1 MTGGDVYQG
10 QQLIGR
16 LERLANGIRF
26 TVIDDIRLPHGWVA
40 TSLPYQTDEFR
51 ELPNFFLNLL
61 PEGARL
67 QLLLDS
73 ARSRDD
79 ALELLLRVGWDT
91 IGDIAVLPSGQ
102 ALGERR
108 ASVAVKDLGQVS
120 FWELFRAGTLDN
132 ADSAI
137 PGVQEKVSA
146 ATVAF
151 GVRAK
156 GAPSAILKLNPRQFP
171 RLVQNEAFFLRMA
184 KGCRIEVNRAKVVH
198 DRDGEPGL
206 LVQRFDRK
214 NRGTEKLHQEDG
226 CQLLDSP
233 PANKYQPSMRAIAD
247 RVADTCSSPMVEVER
262 LMRLTAFSYIIG
274 NGDLHAKN
282 ISVLWEEIVR
292 LSPGYDLLST
302 LPYKELD
309 QHMALSI
316 QGKNDNLRQGDFV
329 DFGRIYGI
337 AETATGRMIGDLCD
351 LAEPWIERVVEIG
364 FDSHA
369 TELLQSELAKRIAKL
384 RR

>member
-1 MTGGDVYQG
+1 MTAGDVYQG

-16 LERLANGIRF
+16 LERHARGIRF
-26 TVIDDIRLPHGWVA
+26 SAIEGATLPHGWVA
-40 TSLPYQTDEFR
+40 TTLPHETADFA

-91 IGDIAVLPSGQ
+91 IGDIAVLPSGEKP
-102 ALGERR
+102 GTRR
-108 ASVAVKDLGQVS
+108 ARVAVKDLGQVS
-120 FWELFRAGTLDN
+120 FWELFRAGASDH

-137 PGVQEKVSA
+137 PGAQEKVSA
-146 ATVAF
+146 ATVAL

-156 GAPSAILKLNPRQFP
+156 GVPSAILKLNPPQFP
-171 RLVQNEAFFLRMA
+171 RLVQNEEFFLRMA
-184 KGCRIEVNRAKVVH
+184 KGCRLEVNRAKVVY
-198 DRDGEPGL
+198 DREGEPGL

-214 NRGTEKLHQEDG
+214 DRGVTKLHIEDG
-226 CQLLDSP
+226 CQLLNSP
-233 PANKYQPSMRAIAD
+233 PAHKYQPSMHAIAD
-247 RVADTCSSPMVEVER
+247 RVADTCSSALVEVER

-282 ISVLWEEIVR
+282 VSVLWDEVVR

-302 LPYKELD
+302 LPYKQLD

-316 QGKNDNLRQGDFV
+316 QGKNDNLRCGDFI
-329 DFGRIYGI
+329 DFGRIYGLT
-337 AETATGRMIGDLCD
+337 ETATRRMIEVLCD
-351 LAEPWIERVVEIG
+351 LAEPWLGRVAEIG
-364 FDSHA
+364 FDPRV
-369 TELLQSELAKRIAKL
+369 TESLQSEMARRQAKL

>member
-1 MTGGDVYQG
+1 MTAGDVYRG

-26 TVIDDIRLPHGWVA
+26 SVIEGIRLPYGWVA
-40 TSLPYQTDEFR
+40 TSLPCKTDDFS

-108 ASVAVKDLGQVS
+108 ANVAVKDLGQVS
-120 FWELFRAGTLDN
+120 FWELFRSGTSDN

-137 PGVQEKVSA
+137 PGAQEKVSA

-156 GAPSAILKLNPRQFP
+156 GIPSAILKLNPRQFP
-171 RLVQNEAFFLRMA
+171 LLVQNEAFFLRMA

-214 NRGTEKLHQEDG
+214 DRGAEKLHQEDG

-247 RVADTCSSPMVEVER
+247 RVAETCSSPMVEVER

-282 ISVLWEEIVR
+282 VSVLWDEVVR

-302 LPYKELD
+302 LPYKQLD
-309 QHMALSI
+309 QHLALFL
-316 QGKNDNLRQGDFV
+316 QGKNDNLLCGDFI
-329 DFGRIYGI
+329 DFGRIYGLT
-337 AETATGRMIGDLCD
+337 ETATRRMIEELCD
-351 LAEPWIERVVEIG
+351 LAEPWLARVAEIG
-364 FDSHA
+364 FDPRV
-369 TELLQSELAKRIAKL
+369 TESLQSEMARRLAKLQR
-384 RR
+384 

>member
-1 MTGGDVYQG
+1 MTAGDVYQG
-10 QQLIGR
+10 QELIGR
-16 LERLANGIRF
+16 LERHARGIRF
-26 TVIDDIRLPHGWVA
+26 SAIAGATLPHGWVA
-40 TSLPYQTDEFR
+40 TTLPHETADFA

-91 IGDIAVLPSGQ
+91 IGDIAVLPSGEKP
-102 ALGERR
+102 GTRR
-108 ASVAVKDLGQVS
+108 ARVAVKDLGQVS
-120 FWELFRAGTLDN
+120 FWELFRAGASDN

-184 KGCRIEVNRAKVVH
+184 KGCRLEVNRAQIVH
-198 DRDGEPGL
+198 DREGEPGL

-214 NRGTEKLHQEDG
+214 DRGTEKLHQEDG

-247 RVADTCSSPMVEVER
+247 RVAETCSSPMVEVER

-274 NGDLHAKN
+274 NSDLHAKN
-282 ISVLWEEIVR
+282 ISVLWDEVVR

-316 QGKNDNLRQGDFV
+316 QGKNDNLRRGEFI

-337 AETATGRMIGDLCD
+337 GEVAAGRMIGDLCD

-364 FDSHA
+364 FDPHA
-369 TELLQSELAKRIAKL
+369 TELLQSEMAKRIAKL